1 MGMSASQSRF
11 LMLTAQKS
19 NNEFQAQNIT
29 FERLMLAENVSRW
42 TMEYEDAMQ
51 NQTLLYGQRGSTNIN
66 YAARLHYD
74 DIVRSETDGGM
85 SMSLISATSNK
96 IVVPSLPDPMP
107 EGMSKEDYFVCPDV
121 NDADFLEM
129 NLREGNFL
137 FVDKDSRQI
146 TKTDK
151 KEWNK
156 YTYNDS
162 TIQMFVTDTYDKTD
176 DAAAESKYN
185 ERQEQFQM
193 TDKKLECQL
202 KKLETEHKALETE
215 IESVQKV
222 IKTNVEAS
230 FKTFG

>member
-19 NNEFQAQNIT
+19 NNEYQAQTIT
-29 FERLMLAENVSRW
+29 FERLMLADNVARW
-42 TMEYEDAMQ
+42 TNEYEDAMQ
-51 NQTLLYGQRGSTNIN
+51 NQTLLYGQRDSDNIN

-74 DIVRSETDGGM
+74 DIVRASEKGGM

-96 IVVPSLPDPMP
+96 IVVPSLPDPLP
-107 EGMSKEDYFVCPDV
+107 EGKTREDYFICPDV
-121 NDADFLEM
+121 NNADFLEK

-137 FVDKDSRQI
+137 FVDKDAKHI
-146 TKTDK
+146 AETPEE
-151 KEWNK
+151 EWNK
-156 YTYNDS
+156 YHYTDS

-176 DAAAESKYN
+176 DAAAQSKYN
-185 ERQEQFQM
+185 ERQEAFQRA
-193 TDKKLECQL
+193 DKLLECQL

>member
-19 NNEFQAQNIT
+19 NNEYQAQTIT
-29 FERLMLAENVSRW
+29 FERLMLAENVARW
-42 TMEYEDAMQ
+42 TNEYEDAMQ
-51 NQTLLYGQRGSTNIN
+51 NQTLLYGQRDNDNIN

-74 DIVRSETDGGM
+74 DIVRDSEKGGM

-96 IVVPSLPDPMP
+96 IVVPSLPDPIP
-107 EGMSKEDYFVCPDV
+107 EGKTKEDYFVCPDV
-121 NDADFLEM
+121 NNADFLEK

-137 FVDKDSRQI
+137 FVDKDAKRI
-146 TKTDK
+146 ADTPEE
-151 KEWNK
+151 EWNK
-156 YTYNDS
+156 YHFSDS

-176 DAAAESKYN
+176 DAAAQSKYN
-185 ERQEQFQM
+185 ERQESFQRK
-193 TDKKLECQL
+193 DKMLECQL